1 MSKNGSYGVAYP
13 NLENWWGTTARTINN
28 MHEFPLV
35 RACSSKEEAIE
46 TAYKMNEY
54 MHGMAVPFENLS
66 MRTEVDWRYIT
77 KHEIVV

>member
-13 NLENWWGTTARTINN
+13 DLENWWRTARTVDN

-46 TAYKMNEY
+46 TACKMNEY
-54 MHGMAVPFENLS
+54 MNGGAVPFENLS
-66 MRTEVDWRYIT
+66 MRMEVDWRYIT
-77 KHEIVV
+77 EHEIAI